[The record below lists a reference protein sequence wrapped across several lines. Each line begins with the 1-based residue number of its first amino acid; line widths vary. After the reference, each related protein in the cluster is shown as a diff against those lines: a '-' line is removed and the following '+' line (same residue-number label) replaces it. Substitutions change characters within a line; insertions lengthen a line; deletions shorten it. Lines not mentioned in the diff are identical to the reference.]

1 MIAFKN
7 DIDNHS
13 WEYVMNS
20 DNAQE
25 AYELFHNRIT
35 QFYERHFPYRKIKL
49 NKYKRRKPWLTEALK
64 TAIKRKNGLYT
75 KQLKSDNV
83 IIKNQYLEYKISYK
97 KY

>member
-7 DIDNHS
+7 DIDNHR

-35 QFYERHFPYRKIKL
+35 QFYERHFPYR
-49 NKYKRRKPWLTEALK
+49 
-64 TAIKRKNGLYT
+64 
-75 KQLKSDNV
+75 
-83 IIKNQYLEYKISYK
+83 
-97 KY
+97 